1 MSTYFIGNK
10 YIYYVNS
17 AFRTNAND
25 TNTQFSYY
33 FDKFQN
39 NDFDHVVVL
48 SASIPK
54 SFYLIQS
61 GSNSFVLNEN
71 GTHVTITLT
80 PGNYNRNSLLAT
92 VKLLLNSNS
101 PNSWTYNITYP
112 NINTTYDDGKFYFTV
127 TGNSSQPSFIFTSSM
142 YEQLGFNANS
152 NNVFVGG
159 SLVSTNV
166 CNLSVETTL
175 YLHSD
180 ICQNG
185 NDDNVLQEI
194 YSNGESSYS
203 YINYQN
209 VCPHEYSK
217 PILNNMSNTFNFYLT
232 DEFGNIINTNGI
244 NINFTLMVYK
254 KNNIDDMIKGYIK
267 MKTIM
272 SYDNQQNLMSEN

>member
-127 TGNSSQPSFIFTSSM
+127 TGNSSQPSF
-142 YEQLGFNANS
+142 
-152 NNVFVGG
+152 
-159 SLVSTNV
+159 
-166 CNLSVETTL
+166 
-175 YLHSD
+175 
-180 ICQNG
+180 
-185 NDDNVLQEI
+185 
-194 YSNGESSYS
+194 
-203 YINYQN
+203 
-209 VCPHEYSK
+209 SK
-217 PILNNMSNTFNFYLT
+217 A
-232 DEFGNIINTNGI
+232 E
-244 NINFTLMVYK
+244 
-254 KNNIDDMIKGYIK
+254 
-267 MKTIM
+267 
-272 SYDNQQNLMSEN
+272 